1 MMPNVTTPTFSR
13 PDLTAPVP
21 AWSLYGDGHVIAAAI
36 VKDVVKNAVT
46 IEAQI
51 LLDGTLLYRSRHA
64 TWASAAEELVALRG
78 HWAREGWIEA
88 S

>member
-1 MMPNVTTPTFSR
+1 MMPNVMPTTFSGS
-13 PDLTAPVP
+13 DVTAPVP

-36 VKDVVKNAVT
+36 VKDVVKNAVI
-46 IEAQI
+46 IEARI

-78 HWAREGWIEA
+78 HWAREGWIET

>member
-1 MMPNVTTPTFSR
+1 MMPNVMTTTLSG
-13 PDLTAPVP
+13 PDVTAPVP

-36 VKDVVKNAVT
+36 VKDDLT
-46 IEAQI
+46 IETQI

-78 HWAREGWIEA
+78 HWAREGWIET

>member
-1 MMPNVTTPTFSR
+1 MHVTTQG
-13 PDLTAPVP
+13 LTP

-36 VKDVVKNAVT
+36 VRADAS
-46 IEAQI
+46 IEAQV
-51 LLDGTLLYRSRHA
+51 LLDGCLLYRSRHS

-78 HWAREGWIEA
+78 QWAGEGWLEA

>member
-1 MMPNVTTPTFSR
+1 MMPNVMPTTFSGS
-13 PDLTAPVP
+13 DVTAPVP

-36 VKDVVKNAVT
+36 VKDDFI
-46 IEAQI
+46 IEARI

-78 HWAREGWIEA
+78 HWAREGWIET